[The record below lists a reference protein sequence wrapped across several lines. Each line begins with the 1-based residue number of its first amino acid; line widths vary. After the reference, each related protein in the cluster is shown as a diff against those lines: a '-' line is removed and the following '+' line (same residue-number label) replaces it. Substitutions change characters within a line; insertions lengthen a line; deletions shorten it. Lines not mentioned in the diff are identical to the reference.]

1 MKLLYNLFLQLPL
14 ILILIYPVGSV
25 YSAGEDNSGIV
36 TKLKNFGFENIVI
49 LIENDACTISYE
61 NRIFRDE
68 IEAIEK
74 ILELTADD
82 FSEYNK
88 LILVPRNLILPICTI
103 EFELEKYFAF
113 LSREIPRDVFIESVN
128 YSLDTDTISK
138 ELKKIE
144 RENKSELKT
153 DILIYPSIKTRHG
166 DYEKLLQVQAGLNPT
181 VHTTLSR
188 GISIFAQAIIPVYD
202 NLIDDSNFI
211 RPGILAFNSLFR
223 LPSNIFMSTT
233 VGQFANVDRYG
244 IKYEHRYGID
254 WEIKKYFANGIWAL
268 GVNMGYT
275 GESSYKDQIWKF
287 MTMNTFTYFINAG
300 YRIEKYN
307 LRIAA
312 KYGQYIYEDNSLRLD
327 VSRQFGEVEI
337 GFYTIL
343 SEDMKNGGFN
353 LSIPLFPSKY
363 YNSVV
368 RVLPPKYFRYEYRAK
383 RLPRQGHMYETGYD
397 VDDFFKLLTQDYVKN
412 YLFR

>member
-1 MKLLYNLFLQLPL
+1 MSFALIIILLF
-14 ILILIYPVGSV
+14 SHS
-25 YSAGEDNSGIV
+25 SAYAAKDDNSSIV
-36 TKLKNFGFENIVI
+36 SKLKDFGFDNIII
-49 LIENDACTISYE
+49 LTDNDVCTLSYE

-68 IEAIEK
+68 VEAIEK
-74 ILELTADD
+74 ILELTAGDL
-82 FSEYNK
+82 SAYNK
-88 LILVPRNLILPICTI
+88 LILVPCNLILPICKI

-113 LSREIPRDVFIESVN
+113 ISKKIPRDVFIESIDF
-128 YSLDTDTISK
+128 SLNADTIFR

-153 DILIYPSIKTRHG
+153 DILIYPTLKTRHG
-166 DYEKLLQVQAGLNPT
+166 DYEKLLQIQAGLSPT
-181 VHTTLSR
+181 VHTVLSR
-188 GISIFAQAIIPVYD
+188 GISIFAQTIIPIYD

-211 RPGILAFNSLFR
+211 RPGILSFNALFR

-254 WEIKKYFANGIWAL
+254 WELKKYFAEGIWSL
-268 GVNMGYT
+268 GINMGYT

-287 MTMNTFTYFINAG
+287 NTTNTFTYFINAG
-300 YRIEKYN
+300 YLFERYN
-307 LRIAA
+307 LHLAA
-312 KYGQYIYEDNSLRLD
+312 QYGQFIYEDISLRLD
-327 VSRQFGEVEI
+327 ISRQFGEVKI

-363 YNSVV
+363 YDSFV
-368 RVLPPKYFRYEYRAK
+368 RILPPRNFKYEYRAK
-383 RLPRQGHMYETGYD
+383 RLPRQGQMYETGYD
-397 VDDFFKLLTQDYVKN
+397 IEDFFKLLTADYIRN
-412 YLFR
+412 FLFR